1 MTQAKAGARRYAQT
15 ARSRLRRL
23 PKRGHYDQETL
34 YEILDAGFICH
45 VGYLVSGQPLVTPT
59 AYWRDD
65 NYVYWHGSHASRML
79 GAAEATEVC
88 LTVTHVDGLVMARSG
103 FHHSINYRSA
113 MIFGRPEA
121 VTDES
126 GKSAALRAFIEK
138 LYPGRWDTLRPVT
151 RKELKATSVLRM
163 KIEEAS
169 AKIRTGPPKDDE
181 EDYSLDLWAGV
192 IPIETVQRPAIDDP
206 RLRKG
211 MTMPAALRS
220 LAHIGINK
228 GSNIK

>member
-1 MTQAKAGARRYAQT
+1 MTQAKASARYAQT

-23 PKRGHYDQETL
+23 PQRGHYDQETL
-34 YEILDAGFICH
+34 RAILDAGFICH
-45 VGYLVSGQPLVTPT
+45 VGYLVGGQPLVTPT
-59 AYWRDD
+59 AYWREGD
-65 NYVYWHGSHASRML
+65 YVYWHGSHASRML
-79 GAAEATEVC
+79 GAAVAAEVC

-121 VTDES
+121 VTDEAH
-126 GKSAALRAFIEK
+126 KCAALKAFIDR

-181 EDYSLDLWAGV
+181 DDYSLDLWAGV
-192 IPIETVQRPAIDDP
+192 IPLDTVQRPAIDDA
-206 RLRKG
+206 RLKKG
-211 MTMPAALRS
+211 MTMPASLRS
-220 LAHIGINK
+220 LAHIGVNK
-228 GSNIK
+228 GAGRK